1 MAFFQKRL
9 HDFQKRL
16 HVSHKTSSGVIN
28 TTSSLQKSGFMDVKT
43 SYFAK
48 KNEFANLTTLQFD
61 KIGRNRS

>member
-1 MAFFQKRL
+1 MTPFCKRL

-43 SYFAK
+43 SHFAK
-48 KNEFANLTTLQFD
+48 KMNLR
-61 KIGRNRS
+61 I